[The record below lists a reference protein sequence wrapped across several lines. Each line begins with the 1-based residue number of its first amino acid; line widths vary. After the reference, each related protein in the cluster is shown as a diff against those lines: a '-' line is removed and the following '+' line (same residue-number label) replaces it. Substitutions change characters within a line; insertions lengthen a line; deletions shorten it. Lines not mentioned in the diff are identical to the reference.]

1 MGVVK
6 RFNELQN
13 LENIEVLVDEFG
25 ESRYIT
31 ISDFPDTFPQG
42 KSSFLI
48 EVSPYLKLGVELQ
61 IDIFDSEGSSI
72 GGIISGAFS
81 GVKSIITAPFKLA
94 KGVLSKIPLI
104 GRVFG
109 GGGDG
114 EGIDIGSVVSSG

>member
-42 KSSFLI
+42 
-48 EVSPYLKLGVELQ
+48 
-61 IDIFDSEGSSI
+61 
-72 GGIISGAFS
+72 
-81 GVKSIITAPFKLA
+81 
-94 KGVLSKIPLI
+94 
-104 GRVFG
+104 
-109 GGGDG
+109 
-114 EGIDIGSVVSSG
+114 

>member
-31 ISDFPDTFPQG
+31 VSDFPDTFPQG

-72 GGIISGAFS
+72 YHEPVSDYLEGISRRVS
-81 GVKSIITAPFKLA
+81 VEVHDDTAP
-94 KGVLSKIPLI
+94 GVATMIIVGSYNIYLLVPVILQMLS
-104 GRVFG
+104 
-109 GGGDG
+109 
-114 EGIDIGSVVSSG
+114 